1 MGQSKGF
8 LVYGIDD
15 KTHEIIGTHFKPKQ
29 EKIGNQEIENW
40 IATQL
45 SPRVDFVIYEDIEI
59 KGKRVVLFII
69 DSSGNTPVKFRGT
82 AYIRVGSY
90 KKPLSEHP
98 EMERKIWQNTH
109 NNSFE
114 LKYAKKDLSGDEV
127 LQLLDYPSVFKLLN
141 IPLPETKT
149 GILEKLAEE
158 NLIHKRASCYDITNL
173 GAILFATDLNKFSL
187 LSRKAVRVIF
197 YKGNDRIDA
206 IKEQTGKFGYAI
218 GFEGLVNYISER

>member
-1 MGQSKGF
+1 MDSKELLSIISDIQASPKECEWVEIKKDNSNPQIIGEYISALSNGAAYMGQSKGY

-15 KTHEIIGTHFKPKQ
+15 NTHEIIGTHFKPKQ

-45 SPRVDFVIYEDIEI
+45 SPRIDFVIYEDIEI

-69 DSSGNTPVKFRGT
+69 DSAGNTPVKFRGT

-109 NNSFE
+109 NNSSE

-127 LQLLDYPSVFKLLN
+127 L
-141 IPLPETKT
+141 
-149 GILEKLAEE
+149 
-158 NLIHKRASCYDITNL
+158 
-173 GAILFATDLNKFSL
+173 
-187 LSRKAVRVIF
+187 
-197 YKGNDRIDA
+197 
-206 IKEQTGKFGYAI
+206 
-218 GFEGLVNYISER
+218 